1 MYFTQ
6 QSQEKIHYFFWMG
19 YVNFQKILGGNNNM
33 GIFDSFF
40 KGFNEGRERAR
51 REAYRRRDFPVK
63 LVEPS
68 TGRIV
73 ELQVIEPD
81 DAVAK
86 MYMRQLE
93 AYAKALEQ
101 YGVQRNINGKRIRL
115 TFTDGNMAENA
126 RKTWKK

>member
-1 MYFTQ
+1 
-6 QSQEKIHYFFWMG
+6 
-19 YVNFQKILGGNNNM
+19 M
-33 GIFDSFF
+33 GIFDSFS

-51 REAYRRRDFPVK
+51 KEAYRRRDFPAK

-86 MYMRQLE
+86 MYMGQLE

-101 YGVQRNINGKRIRL
+101 YGVQWNINGKRIRL

>member
-1 MYFTQ
+1 
-6 QSQEKIHYFFWMG
+6 
-19 YVNFQKILGGNNNM
+19 M
-33 GIFDSFF
+33 GIFDSFS

-51 REAYRRRDFPVK
+51 KEAYRRRDFPVK

-68 TGRIV
+68 TGGIV

-86 MYMRQLE
+86 MYMGQLE

-101 YGVQRNINGKRIRL
+101 YGVQWNINGKRIRL

-126 RKTWKK
+126 RKTWKKWFSPKAVNRPKVLFTAFLYNVSSHIKFL